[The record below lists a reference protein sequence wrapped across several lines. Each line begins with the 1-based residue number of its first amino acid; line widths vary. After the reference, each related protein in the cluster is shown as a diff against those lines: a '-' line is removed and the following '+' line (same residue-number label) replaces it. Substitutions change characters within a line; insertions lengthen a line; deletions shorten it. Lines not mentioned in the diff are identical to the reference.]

1 MPDPSV
7 PLEPLVDRKRRLVRQ
22 RIVEA
27 ADALFAARGFDN
39 VSVSDIAARA
49 DVGRTTFFRYFGD
62 KQEVVFAQEQQM
74 LDAIAEVAQQEPFA
88 AARTATEAVEQLR
101 PIVLGLC
108 DRATADPEAYARHS
122 LLLEQHL
129 ELRGRD
135 ALKIQQ
141 IGVLLGEILLGR
153 GTDEATAVFASQVA
167 LACYQTGQRRARTPA
182 FLTAETRAAFDQAAT
197 LGRRSTPTHEG
208 SADDEARPLPPVQ
221 RPGGSQ
227 RGELGH
233 SAEGQGT

>member
-7 PLEPLVDRKRRLVRQ
+7 THEPLVDRKRRLVRQ

-27 ADALFAARGFDN
+27 ADELFAARGFDN

-74 LDAIAEVAQQEPFA
+74 LDAIAEVAQRELFPV
-88 AARTATEAVEQLR
+88 ARTAAEAVEQLR
-101 PIVLGLC
+101 PIVLSLC
-108 DRATADPEAYARHS
+108 DRATADLDAYARHS

-141 IGVLLGEILLGR
+141 IGVLLGEILIDR

-167 LACYQTGQRRARTPA
+167 LACYQTGRRRAETPA
-182 FLTAETRAAFDQAAT
+182 FLTDETRAAFDRAAT

-208 SADDEARPLPPVQ
+208 LK
-221 RPGGSQ
+221 
-227 RGELGH
+227 
-233 SAEGQGT
+233 

>member
-1 MPDPSV
+1 
-7 PLEPLVDRKRRLVRQ
+7 
-22 RIVEA
+22 
-27 ADALFAARGFDN
+27 
-39 VSVSDIAARA
+39 
-49 DVGRTTFFRYFGD
+49 
-62 KQEVVFAQEQQM
+62 M
-74 LDAIAEVAQQEPFA
+74 LDAIAEVAQQEPFQ

-141 IGVLLGEILLGR
+141 IGVLLSEILLGR

-167 LACYQTGQRRARTPA
+167 LACYQTGRRRAETPA
-182 FLTAETRAAFDQAAT
+182 FLTDETRAAFDQAAT
-197 LGRRSTPTHEG
+197 LGQDRHPPTK
-208 SADDEARPLPPVQ
+208 D
-221 RPGGSQ
+221 
-227 RGELGH
+227 
-233 SAEGQGT
+233 